1 MPMVILRSPSGT
13 MMPPSISVSY
23 NMARRP
29 LQSERAAVVLPALR
43 GSGLSSGGRWG
54 APATRSNSASYFFL
68 AGAAIGAGAAT
79 LLNISTTYCHLP
91 LAFLRRTSAYFTV
104 SAAPP
109 IL

>member
-1 MPMVILRSPSGT
+1 

-23 NMARRP
+23 NTAWRQ
-29 LQSERAAVVLPALR
+29 LQSERAAVVLPTSR
-43 GSGLSSGGRWG
+43 GSGVSSGGRWG
-54 APATRSNSASYFFL
+54 APAARGNSASYFFL

-79 LLNISTTYCHLP
+79 LLNISTTYCHVP
-91 LAFLRRTSAYFTV
+91 LAFFRRTSAYFTV